1 MEAPPDLE
9 CGVAPLGPPAPTQLP
24 LLGHGVLLR
33 NLHILYAGQEA
44 TVRAG
49 HGTNRKR
56 STSRLYTLTLLV

>member
-24 LLGHGVLLR
+24 FLGHGVLLR
-33 NLHILYAGQEA
+33 NLYTGQEA
-44 TVRAG
+44 TVRTG

-56 STSRLYTLTLLV
+56 SMSRLYTLTLFV